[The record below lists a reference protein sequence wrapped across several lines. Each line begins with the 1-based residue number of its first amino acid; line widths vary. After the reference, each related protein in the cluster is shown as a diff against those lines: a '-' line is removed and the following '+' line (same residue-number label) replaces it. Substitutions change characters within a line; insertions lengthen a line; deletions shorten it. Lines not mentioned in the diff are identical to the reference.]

1 MGIRLPGGLE
11 RLLND
16 LGYQWPE
23 VDEDKLFHL
32 GQTWMD
38 FSATVSQHAQQAHGH
53 AQQVWTQNSGQSVDA
68 FNQKWNE
75 RQQPHD
81 NLAAAHQA
89 SMGAGVGMMAAAAIV
104 IGLKV
109 NTMVQLTI
117 LAAEII
123 EAVATAP
130 ETFGASLLE
139 IPVFKEITG
148 MIINGI
154 MNEGINAL
162 MSA

>member
-1 MGIRLPGGLE
+1 MLE

-16 LGYQWPE
+16 VGYQWPE
-23 VDEDKLFHL
+23 VDEDKLLAL
-32 GQTWMD
+32 GHAWTE
-38 FSATVSQHAQQAHGH
+38 FSGTVAQHAQQAHGH
-53 AQQVWTQNSGQSVDA
+53 AQQVWAANTGQSVDA
-68 FNQKWNE
+68 FEHKWNAQ
-75 RQQPHD
+75 QQPHH
-81 NLAAAHQA
+81 NLRVAQQAGAA
-89 SMGAGVGMMAAAAIV
+89 AGVGMMAAAGIV
-104 IGLKV
+104 LALKV
-109 NTMVQLTI
+109 NTMVQLTM

-154 MNEGINAL
+154 INEGVNAL

>member
-23 VDEDKLFHL
+23 VDEDKLLEL
-32 GQTWMD
+32 GHTWSN
-38 FSATVSQHAQQAHGH
+38 FSGTVSQHAQQAHTH
-53 AQQVWTQNSGQSVDA
+53 AQQVWAGNAGDSVDA
-68 FNQKWNE
+68 FEQKWNAG
-75 RQQPHD
+75 QQPHA
-81 NLAAAHQA
+81 NMHGVQQAAT
-89 SMGAGVGMMAAAAIV
+89 GAGVGMMAAAGIV
-104 IGLKV
+104 LGLKV
-109 NTMVQLTI
+109 NTIVQLTM

-123 EAVATAP
+123 EAIATAP

-139 IPVFKEITG
+139 IPVFKEVTG

-154 MNEGINAL
+154 INEGINAL